1 MKHFKII
8 LTAVLLFTFSGLMAQ
23 TVELEDVSSPP
34 GDITVDMQFS
44 GFPTDVGS
52 ITMEVNYNDDLLT
65 YTGGDISLGGVN
77 MIINDPDPNTLKF
90 TWSDFTG
97 SDINE
102 TVSLEFEY
110 LGGFSSDL
118 EFDVSNSE
126 FYTAGVAEITVT
138 YVDGSV
144 SPTATDGD
152 IALAHETALVNGA
165 VSVPLTTNDLGSGEL
180 SSINGVDLF
189 IEYDP
194 NKVTFLG
201 VSNDMLG
208 LTVNDNGSQI
218 SLSWS
223 GLAGQDLSGALLANL
238 DFTYLGG
245 TAALTFLPGSNLM
258 KAIGD
263 PANVDFSNGS
273 VELDTSPPAEAT
285 LTIDKVV
292 TVNDST
298 GVEVP
303 VLTTALSGAA
313 AINLVIDY
321 DDALL
326 NYTGFSADQL
336 SGWSV
341 SQTSGQVQLTK
352 VDGSGM
358 SLSAGDLVTL
368 NFYYEKDFAT
378 VSFASGTFIQK
389 ADLSMFQLELIDG
402 YVSTPAI
409 ITADPQDQTVVLGDD
424 ATFSVS
430 ATDAIGYQ
438 WQEST
443 DGGTTWSDLA
453 NGTGVSGVNT
463 DELTIT
469 ATAGN
474 DGNQYRV
481 VVQPGDVESNAATLT
496 LADAVIT
503 AQPQDQ
509 EEAVGD
515 DATFSVTATGAT
527 GYQWQEST
535 DGGSSW
541 GNLSGETG
549 TSLVVTASAANDGNQ
564 YRVVVQPG
572 GVESNAATLTLA
584 DAVIT
589 AQPQDQ
595 EEAVGDDATFS
606 VTATGATGYQW
617 QESTDGGTSW
627 GNLSGETSTS
637 LVVTASTANDGNQY
651 RVVVQPGNV
660 ESNAAELTL
669 SGFVVSG
676 TVYYSGGTYVIPNS
690 TVYLYESDG
699 TTLVAQT
706 TSDAN
711 GDYTFSNVNPG
722 SYVVTASS
730 TIDVSNSYDLTDA
743 QFIYFLGSSMV
754 GLEAIASD
762 VNESGAVDLTD
773 AQFVYFSVTT
783 GNKLAQWTA
792 PDWAFDSLNINVS
805 GNLSGQDIYGIASGD
820 ANSSFN
826 PITGN

>member
-126 FYTAGVAEITVT
+126 FYTAGLAEITVT

-144 SPTATDGD
+144 TPTATDGD

-303 VLTTALSGAA
+303 VSTTALSGAA

-341 SQTSGQVQLTK
+341 SQTAGQVQLTK

-430 ATDAIGYQ
+430 ATDAISYQ

-453 NGTGVSGVNT
+453 NGSGVSGVNT

-469 ATAGN
+469 ATAG
-474 DGNQYRV
+474 
-481 VVQPGDVESNAATLT
+481 
-496 LADAVIT
+496 
-503 AQPQDQ
+503 
-509 EEAVGD
+509 
-515 DATFSVTATGAT
+515 
-527 GYQWQEST
+527 
-535 DGGSSW
+535 
-541 GNLSGETG
+541 
-549 TSLVVTASAANDGNQ
+549 NDGNQ

-617 QESTDGGTSW
+617 QESTDGGSSW
-627 GNLSGETSTS
+627 SNLSNGTGVSG
-637 LVVTASTANDGNQY
+637 VTTDELTITAGLGNDGNQY

-711 GDYTFSNVNPG
+711 GDYTFNNVNPG

-743 QFIYFLGSSMV
+743 QLIYFLGSSMV

-773 AQFVYFSVTT
+773 AQFVYFSVTS

-820 ANSSFN
+820 ADSSFN

>member
-126 FYTAGVAEITVT
+126 FYTAGLAEITVT

-144 SPTATDGD
+144 TPTATDGD

-303 VLTTALSGAA
+303 VSTTALSGAA

-326 NYTGFSADQL
+326 NYTGYSADQL

-341 SQTSGQVQLTK
+341 SQTAGQVQLTK

-430 ATDAIGYQ
+430 ATDAISYQ

-453 NGTGVSGVNT
+453 NGSGVSGVNT

-541 GNLSGETG
+541 SNLSNGTG
-549 TSLVVTASAANDGNQ
+549 VSGVTTD
-564 YRVVVQPG
+564 
-572 GVESNAATLTLA
+572 ELT
-584 DAVIT
+584 IT
-589 AQPQDQ
+589 A
-595 EEAVGDDATFS
+595 GL
-606 VTATGATGYQW
+606 G
-617 QESTDGGTSW
+617 
-627 GNLSGETSTS
+627 
-637 LVVTASTANDGNQY
+637 NDGNQY

-711 GDYTFSNVNPG
+711 GDYTFNNVNPG

-743 QFIYFLGSSMV
+743 QLIYFLGSSMV

-773 AQFVYFSVTT
+773 AQFVYFSVTS

-820 ANSSFN
+820 ADSSFN